1 MDSSLRTVAI
11 FPKSLIFGLSTLPKH
26 SLGSWR
32 NEKMRVERY
41 LMVSPFSFA
50 ESCNKGWVRV
60 SKQRMSSVNILVP
73 RLLSLPPLRE
83 SPGNEAIL
91 SRKEKSLRPVAMV
104 SASQQTVVWQ
114 IWQEKTTFL
123 YMIARRN
130 KTVTH
135 TLLPPFDNANREML
149 RFRNHSTILT

>member
-1 MDSSLRTVAI
+1 MAGNIGSFPRSPSLLTGAKMDSSLRTVAI

-73 RLLSLPPLRE
+73 MLLSLPPLRE
-83 SPGNEAIL
+83 SPGTRLFCLERRSRYVQLPWYLHLNKRWSGKYGRKRRL
-91 SRKEKSLRPVAMV
+91 SCTRLHAGTKR
-104 SASQQTVVWQ
+104 
-114 IWQEKTTFL
+114 
-123 YMIARRN
+123 
-130 KTVTH
+130 
-135 TLLPPFDNANREML
+135 
-149 RFRNHSTILT
+149 